1 MVANAILGD
10 VDGDGRGGRRCAW
23 AASAAATVI
32 VMSGE
37 EEEEEREE
45 MSGGGYEECGIKPK
59 NQLRLMYV
67 RAVPIG

>member
-1 MVANAILGD
+1 
-10 VDGDGRGGRRCAW
+10 
-23 AASAAATVI
+23 
-32 VMSGE
+32 MSGE